1 LSSLAKVVGGRS
13 VWKAWAP
20 ALVWLALIGIES
32 TSALS
37 SENTER
43 FLYPVLH
50 FLFNLDPFRF
60 FLWHFYLRKTG
71 HVLGYGI
78 LSFLLF
84 RAWRVSL
91 PGAGNARWSMVW
103 ARTALFMTALVAS
116 ADEWHQS
123 FIPTRTGTVRDVA
136 LDTAAGLVAQ
146 ILLFLWLRA
155 RQVGRSVVITD
166 HPAIPSPDAKHIARP
181 RFPVGD

>member
-1 LSSLAKVVGGRS
+1 VVDGRS
-13 VWKAWAP
+13 VWKAWAA
-20 ALVWLALIGIES
+20 ALAWLALIGIES

-37 SENTER
+37 SENTQR

-60 FLWHFYLRKTG
+60 VVWHFYLRKMG
-71 HVLGYGI
+71 HVLGYGT

-84 RAWRVSL
+84 RAWRASL
-91 PGAGNARWSMVW
+91 PGAGKARWSIVW
-103 ARTALFMTALVAS
+103 ARTALFMTVLVAS

-136 LDTAAGLVAQ
+136 LDSAAALAAQ
-146 ILLFLWLRA
+146 ILLFLWLRGGQVA
-155 RQVGRSVVITD
+155 RSLVTPD

-181 RFPVGD
+181 RFPVRD